1 MLRLMLD
8 GWWKIQLTRSGVYKR
23 RILHEHNAE
32 VPPRKRTKGSGINEV
47 KETRKAAVVDLSR
60 GGDSNALNPKGSKCC
75 KRVSTALEPY
85 HPLTWIQ
92 RKSHR
97 FGQGAHDCGCKSEQD
112 PAELV
117 LRFKTWA
124 LYSVRCPCPNL

>member
-1 MLRLMLD
+1 MTYAEILIKKGKR
-8 GWWKIQLTRSGVYKR
+8 GAAAFIQ
-23 RILHEHNAE
+23 AE
-32 VPPRKRTKGSGINEV
+32 CISNKG
-47 KETRKAAVVDLSR
+47 
-60 GGDSNALNPKGSKCC
+60 
-75 KRVSTALEPY
+75 

>member
-1 MLRLMLD
+1 MVETLRASSDYEQCL
-8 GWWKIQLTRSGVYKR
+8 
-23 RILHEHNAE
+23 RIKNRWNFEGQEITMMTMIVMKSFTTPDIHHTL
-32 VPPRKRTKGSGINEV
+32 
-47 KETRKAAVVDLSR
+47 
-60 GGDSNALNPKGSKCC
+60 
-75 KRVSTALEPY
+75 